1 MTYLSPPVLGD
12 SQLQSET
19 LESLT
24 SAVRYHVWLTS
35 LASPF
40 LGDHPIELGS
50 GLGDYAQAWLDGGL
64 ERIRVT
70 ERDPARLAMLKE
82 RFADDVR
89 VHADDLDVFNAPP
102 ADHSC
107 FVAYNVLEHI
117 EDDVGALRAAHR
129 IVRPGGAVV
138 MIVPAFPFAMG
149 RFDREVGH
157 VRRYTKQS
165 LRRAYENAGLTIE
178 ELYYLNAPGLLAWFI
193 GMRLLRM
200 TPRDG
205 VTVRLWDRVVVPIAR
220 RIESRWRPPFG
231 QSLVARGR
239 VPAASTG

>member
-1 MTYLSPPVLGD
+1 
-12 SQLQSET
+12 
-19 LESLT
+19 
-24 SAVRYHVWLTS
+24 
-35 LASPF
+35 
-40 LGDHPIELGS
+40 
-50 GLGDYAQAWLDGGL
+50 
-64 ERIRVT
+64 
-70 ERDPARLAMLKE
+70 
-82 RFADDVR
+82 
-89 VHADDLDVFNAPP
+89 
-102 ADHSC
+102 
-107 FVAYNVLEHI
+107 
-117 EDDVGALRAAHR
+117 VGALRAAHR

-138 MIVPAFPFAMG
+138 VIVPAFPFAMG

-165 LRRAYENAGLTIE
+165 LRRAYESAGLTIE